1 MLLPEQP
8 ATKTIHICQ
17 LVSKGEKPNMHAHL
31 TGTCL
36 VPSHFQVL
44 SSVSSVQFQDC
55 LISAIARGQKG
66 ERYYQ
71 QLKETNKENI
81 LLRCN
86 NYLSP
91 PCKLFGTF

>member
-44 SSVSSVQFQDC
+44 SSVSSVQFQDY

-71 QLKETNKENI
+71 QLKENF
-81 LLRCN
+81 LLRCQ

-91 PCKLFGTF
+91 PCTLLGTF